1 MAITFFSPS
10 RLDRTFATAVAV
22 VALFGAVE
30 LIAIVAHYAGR
41 ARVASHTGEPTVL
54 TTESTADPAPAPAPV
69 ASAAAVPAP
78 IVPAATVAAQ
88 PVATAAPATGGSTPA
103 TAATAQSASPTD
115 ALLMEAKA
123 LRERGDTTNA
133 LARLQDAAQREPNSA
148 NVLAEM
154 AMIYEST
161 QLFDRSNE
169 TWRKIQQMGAAAG
182 PLYELADMKL
192 RLGAQPAPQTT
203 AAPVAAPSEP
213 GFAGVSPL
221 DAGTT
226 RGAVDG
232 IPDGS
237 PFGITEATVTNNPDP
252 EAETNLTLRVG
263 VNVRA
268 NTLIDHTKVKIQV
281 YFYDTVD
288 NNKVA
293 LTDAEVS
300 YEWLTPNHDWK
311 GTNPEILAVSY
322 VRLKGGAISSEAALT
337 KAAAAVT
344 PPGTGRK
351 ASTPKKSP
359 ADSAS
364 RKYAGYQVR
373 VYYNEQLQD
382 VRAEPTKL
390 LNLFAPPLTL
400 SPQ

>member
-1 MAITFFSPS
+1 MPATTFSSPGRPDKTFAIAVALAALLGAAQLIAVASHYAGRYRAARKAAEPVVAVQPAVPAPTAAPAAEVP
-10 RLDRTFATAVAV
+10 ATAVA
-22 VALFGAVE
+22 
-30 LIAIVAHYAGR
+30 
-41 ARVASHTGEPTVL
+41 
-54 TTESTADPAPAPAPV
+54 PV
-69 ASAAAVPAP
+69 A
-78 IVPAATVAAQ
+78 PAATPPAAVAQ
-88 PVATAAPATGGSTPA
+88 PSPSNAALSIAEQMLKEAT
-103 TAATAQSASPTD
+103 
-115 ALLMEAKA
+115 L

-133 LARLQDAAQREPNSA
+133 LARLQDASQRDPKNA

-154 AMIYEST
+154 AMIYESI

-169 TWRKIQQMGAAAG
+169 TWRKIQAIGPTAGA
-182 PLYELADMKL
+182 LYELADMKL
-192 RLGAQPAPQTT
+192 KVGVAPT
-203 AAPVAAPSEP
+203 AAPVAAAAAGP
-213 GFAGVSPL
+213 GFAGVAPL
-221 DAGTT
+221 DSGTA
-226 RGAVDG
+226 RKDGEG

-237 PFGITEATVTNNPDP
+237 TFGITEAAVAENSDPD
-252 EAETNLTLRVG
+252 AETNLTLRVG
-263 VNVRA
+263 VKVRS

-322 VRLKGGAISSEAALT
+322 VRLKNSAISSEAALSE
-337 KAAAAVT
+337 AAANVT
-344 PPGTGRK
+344 PPLSGRK
-351 ASTPKKSP
+351 GSAPKKSTG
-359 ADSAS
+359 ADAGP

-373 VYYNEQLQD
+373 VYYNDQLQD

-400 SPQ
+400 PSQ